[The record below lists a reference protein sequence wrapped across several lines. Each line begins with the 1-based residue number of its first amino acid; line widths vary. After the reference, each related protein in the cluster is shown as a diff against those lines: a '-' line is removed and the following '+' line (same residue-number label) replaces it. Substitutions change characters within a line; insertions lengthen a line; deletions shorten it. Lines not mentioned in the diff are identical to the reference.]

1 MQSHNP
7 HQNPFR
13 LQDHPDQRNADAR
26 AQHHGGD
33 TGLAFGPRHCCAG
46 QTREEPGHSRNS
58 GRTSASHRD
67 GHHCQP
73 RRHHRQR
80 HSERSH
86 DGHWSNQRTGHDI
99 GDEGIRSKL
108 WLKCHNDGPAQ
119 QLGGER
125 NGHSG
130 SHPSGT
136 REGIQEARR
145 LARSTIPSVAST
157 DRRNPAFAAMVGSR
171 SNRIAVATQRNVRER
186 PRRPPTM
193 AANPTAP
200 MTAARTTLGS
210 GPTMR
215 TNPARPHAAMAAA
228 NGRDSRSDRASR
240 MNAPRTRLQLAPD
253 TVRNTEGC

>member
-86 DGHWSNQRTGHDI
+86 DGHWGNQRTGHDI

-130 SHPSGT
+130 SHPSGNA
-136 REGIQEARR
+136 RGYPGSKAAGQEYYPERCQYGQEKSRVRCHGRVKKQQNRCGDAKERQGTPPKAAHHGGQPYSSHDGGTHDARVR
-145 LARSTIPSVAST
+145 TDHEDEPSQATCSNGGRQRAR
-157 DRRNPAFAAMVGSR
+157 
-171 SNRIAVATQRNVRER
+171 
-186 PRRPPTM
+186 
-193 AANPTAP
+193 
-200 MTAARTTLGS
+200 
-210 GPTMR
+210 
-215 TNPARPHAAMAAA
+215 
-228 NGRDSRSDRASR
+228 
-240 MNAPRTRLQLAPD
+240 
-253 TVRNTEGC
+253 